1 LNFCQACSLQPEEP
15 DGGLSSNH
23 GGGLVAMHHVIRL
36 RKKVE
41 GFIHHQLFTEYR
53 YASEIKKPV
62 LFTLKAFDGTIMT
75 FGYPLQPRPGE

>member
-1 LNFCQACSLQPEEP
+1 
-15 DGGLSSNH
+15 
-23 GGGLVAMHHVIRL
+23 MIRL